1 PVWAALRS
9 IGSFLAA
16 ALMFGVGGLAH
27 AARFVFGGLFKLIRR
42 SKVAL
47 IAVAIAVLV
56 LAGVA
61 VDTGLNWGK
70 VYPGIKVGS
79 VDVGGKTAEEA
90 QTLLRATYAPR
101 LNDTTVTIYA
111 SETAQQNAVADTL
124 ASEGLTE
131 QQSLDE
137 ARLNTTHWTTDG
149 SQLQAS
155 YDAADQAA
163 QALAVGR
170 GDGGIAKRVEV
181 FFSGA
186 TLAPQA
192 KFAHQ
197 ATEALAQEID
207 RTIGKPRLDYSLAVV
222 DGIAAVVPGHD
233 GDMIDR
239 NTFENELNAAFLQS
253 ESADVSFVAHTDYAP
268 LRIDEALAQKS
279 CALVNAAVSTGADF
293 TFKQA
298 TFHADPSLLGS
309 WVQTRVAQGD
319 EGYTLE
325 PYIEAA
331 KAKTALIDNLN
342 VAFTGENLRLEFVT
356 SGDEIAVNTNS
367 QATMPQVQG
376 AIEALDTL
384 LFKTPPPTQT
394 LQISVEEVS
403 IPATLSFD
411 EALSYGLITCFA
423 DYTTEYTA
431 GVVARNHNI
440 HLVADLLD
448 NSIVKSGGT
457 WSFNTTAGNCNE
469 EAGFQAAG
477 SIVDGEYTDEIGG
490 GICQVATTVFNAVYN
505 AGFPVLQRVNHSLY
519 IASYPAGRDAAVS
532 YPSPDLVW
540 KNDSTSDVLFKMS
553 YTDTTV
559 VARLYGVNPEYRVET
574 REGEWSAGEKFKT
587 KTVEDATMQQ
597 GSSYVKTSGADGR
610 KITIVRSVTDK
621 HGALLH
627 EDVFESNYDPKD
639 EVKVVGTIPKTTQ

>member
-1 PVWAALRS
+1 M
-9 IGSFLAA
+9 
-16 ALMFGVGGLAH
+16 LMFVLGGLAQGL
-27 AARFVFGGLFKLIRR
+27 RFVFGGLFNLIRR

-47 IAVAIAVLV
+47 VVVFVAVLV
-56 LAGVA
+56 LVGVA
-61 VDTGLNWGK
+61 VDTGVNWGK
-70 VYPGIKVGS
+70 VYPGVKVGS
-79 VDVGGKTAEEA
+79 VDVGGKTLEEA
-90 QTLLRATYAPR
+90 QALLRVTYTPR
-101 LNDTTVTIYA
+101 LNDTAVTIYA
-111 SETAQQNAVADTL
+111 SEDARQNAVAATKV
-124 ASEGLTE
+124 SEGLTE

-155 YDAADQAA
+155 YDASGQAA

-170 GDGGIAKRVEV
+170 ETGGIIKRVEV

-192 KFAHQ
+192 QFAHQ

-207 RTIGKPRLDYSLAVV
+207 RTIGKPRVDYSLAVV
-222 DGIAAVVPGHD
+222 DGIADVIPGHD

-239 NTFENELNAAFLQS
+239 STFENALNAAFLQS
-253 ESADVSFVAHTDYAP
+253 ESADASFVAHTEYAP

-279 CALVNAAVSTGADF
+279 CALVNAAISTGADF

-298 TFHADPSLLGS
+298 TFRADPTLLGS
-309 WVQTRVAQGD
+309 WVQTRVTQGD
-319 EGYTLE
+319 AGYTLE

-342 VAFTGENLRLEFVT
+342 VAFTGENLRLEFV
-356 SGDEIAVNTNS
+356 SVGDEISVNTNS

-376 AIEALDTL
+376 AIDTLDTL
-384 LFKTPPPTQT
+384 LFKTPPPTEP

-457 WSFNTTAGNCNE
+457 WSFNDTAGNCNE

-490 GICQVATTVFNAVYN
+490 GICQVATTVFNSIYN
-505 AGFPVLQRVNHSLY
+505 AGFPVVQRVNHSLY

-532 YPSPDLVW
+532 YPDPDLVW
-540 KNDSTSDVLFKMS
+540 KNDSTSDVLLKMS

-574 REGEWSAGEKFKT
+574 KEGEWSAGEKFKT

-597 GSSYVKTSGADGR
+597 GSSYIKTSGADGR
-610 KITIVRSVTDK
+610 KITIVRTVKDK
-621 HGALLH
+621 RGTLLH
-627 EDVFESNYDPKD
+627 EDVFESNYNPKD